1 VNIIMDRLN
10 ANPVAWRRGT
20 IARSGGKVSKVGDGE
35 QVVGIGTTTNILLL
49 SAMLGRGS
57 RIDSRLVRVDHLAL
71 CEIVARIKIAIGL
84 TAGLRE

>member
-49 SAMLGRGS
+49 SAMLVRGS

-71 CEIVARIKIAIGL
+71 CEIVSRIKIAIGL